1 MNSTE
6 DFIQKD
12 REEAA
17 CCADAMIE
25 MVNADHHDLI
35 SFNRDIG
42 CRIRDHIE
50 RLRREVTQQAATIS
64 TLIEGLQDQIK
75 YCSNG
80 STHISA
86 MKALASIPKE
96 RCLDCE
102 ACAKHAYSDAT
113 TPGFFYDKCEKHRS
127 ASIPKEPA

>member
-1 MNSTE
+1 MNNTE

-64 TLIEGLQDQIK
+64 TLRDALHTIRQLP
-75 YCSNG
+75 YR
-80 STHISA
+80 SA
-86 MKALASIPKE
+86 ATDLADSALAASGEGI
-96 RCLDCE
+96 
-102 ACAKHAYSDAT
+102 
-113 TPGFFYDKCEKHRS
+113 YDL
-127 ASIPKEPA
+127 